1 MPMTMGSPLPTR
13 QTGNSCTK
21 VPMPAMNMA
30 FWMSVARKSSGRPG
44 RRGDDRD
51 GREVRHEH
59 GQHVLQAIGEGR
71 KPANL
76 AIKGRERLHL
86 RVDERHAALAFHVSL
101 AAHERNSI
109 APVAG
114 SMASTMARDC
124 RS

>member
-1 MPMTMGSPLPTR
+1 MVQDDG
-13 QTGNSCTK
+13 K
-21 VPMPAMNMA
+21 PAAHPPQREQLHEGADAGDEHGVLNERGPQVFGKA
-30 FWMSVARKSSGRPG
+30 GRC
-44 RRGDDRD
+44 RNDRD

-71 KPANL
+71 KPADL

-86 RVDERHAALAFHVSL
+86 RVDENHAALAFHVSL
-101 AAHERNSI
+101 VAHERNSM

-124 RS
+124 KS